1 MSNLNQS
8 MQNMMNDLIQAL
20 PNVIGA
26 LLLLLLA
33 WIVASISKTI
43 IQKLLVKAKV
53 GSALEKTPIAESK
66 ESADHTLH
74 SVGKIVYYLV
84 FILFIPAIL
93 NALNMD
99 GVSEPITNMMD
110 KILGFIPNLLAA
122 GIILIVGYFV
132 AKLVKEIVLKF
143 LQGLKVDEWFNK
155 VNPNKDD
162 QSLEENQDSLANVL
176 ANILFIVILI
186 PIITVALEALEIS
199 SVSDPIVMVL
209 DQVLALVPNILVAI
223 ILLIAGYYI
232 ASLVSSLLTNLLN
245 GTGINNIYSS
255 FGIDEANKPNV
266 DLAKIIGTTVKV
278 LIVLF
283 FTVEAFNVLQL
294 EVLNEIGSAIITYLP
309 FLISALAILGVGLF
323 VANLLANLMMKYSS
337 SKLSAT
343 LVKYTVIVFAVFMTL
358 DQLQF
363 APSIVNLA
371 FMLILG
377 SLAVAFA
384 ISFGIG
390 GRDFAKKQLEKLD
403 EKMNNKQ

>member
-1 MSNLNQS
+1 MSDLNQS
-8 MQNMMNDLIQAL
+8 MQSMMNDLIQAL

-33 WIVASISKTI
+33 WIVASISKAI

-66 ESADHTLH
+66 ESADHTLR

-143 LQGLKVDEWFNK
+143 LQSLKVDDWFNK

-278 LIVLF
+278 LIILF

-294 EVLNEIGSAIITYLP
+294 EVLNKIGSAIITYLP
-309 FLISALAILGVGLF
+309 FLISALAILGIGLF
-323 VANLLANLMMKYSS
+323 VANLLANLMMKYSN

-403 EKMNNKQ
+403 EKMNNKE